1 MTGNPTKGALIKR
14 WDILQQSPSFKVE
27 EGLPGNVVFSSVL
40 PSCGCSRRYEYKMKS
55 LYFPP

>member
-27 EGLPGNVVFSSVL
+27 EGLPGNVVFSSASQQQL
-40 PSCGCSRRYEYKMKS
+40 T
-55 LYFPP
+55 F